1 MAAKNAIGDLG
12 VKSWARGA
20 NGLDKMWQELVRTVQ
35 RAVRVRSVQTLAECQ
50 IHQAAGAALLDPDG
64 LLRAK
69 SPRLLG
75 LCPGFGAAPVK
86 QIVWRHE
93 EDELI
98 GQKAQGKMDHITLA
112 VKEGEVFGLSAEAFE
127 KTARMDG
134 GEVCF
139 SAWIRLAQKS
149 WLEAIAASA
158 ILEMRNSAE
167 LIQGGSLS
175 RRIAAIFERDLG
187 IPMKKQIN
195 NAEHVVMDVEHAHLL
210 MQVAEHVRH
219 HRFGAGSDPARRP
232 GKLDDRSRLSRPFG
246 RHVGKFGLTIHNR
259 V

>member
-1 MAAKNAIGDLG
+1 MAQGSISLE
-12 VKSWARGA
+12 V
-20 NGLDKMWQELVRTVQ
+20 MWRELVRLCNEQ
-35 RAVRVRSVQTLAECQ
+35 FESQPFR
-50 IHQAAGAALLDPDG
+50 
-64 LLRAK
+64 
-69 SPRLLG
+69 RLLNG
-75 LCPGFGAAPVK
+75 KFTKPRAQHYSIQMAYYVQNRRDCWGYVQGSAPLPVK

-98 GQKAQGKMDHITLA
+98 GQKAQGKVDHITLA

-127 KTARMDG
+127 KTARMEG

-139 SAWIRLAQKS
+139 SAWIRLSQKS

-175 RRIAAIFERDLG
+175 RRIAAIIERDLG

-210 MQVAEHVRH
+210 MQVAKQYAITPSAQAAILS
-219 HRFGAGSDPARRP
+219 GARES
-232 GKLDDRSRLSRPFG
+232 LMIDRVYRGHLADLMDS
-246 RHVGKFGLTIHNR
+246 ID
-259 V
+259 